1 MKGLNAMVDELGRDE
16 FFYSIIDRNFELAHD
31 LIRTVENLN
40 YQDKNGYSYLHAAVQ
55 SGLQE
60 IVTLL
65 IEKGADINAQD
76 KFGRTP
82 LMVAIIYNRD
92 NYDMISYLVNSGANP
107 DIKTH
112 AGVSS
117 RELAKKNGI
126 EL

>member
-1 MKGLNAMVDELGRDE
+1 M
-16 FFYSIIDRNFELAHD
+16 
-31 LIRTVENLN
+31 
-40 YQDKNGYSYLHAAVQ
+40 HAAVQ